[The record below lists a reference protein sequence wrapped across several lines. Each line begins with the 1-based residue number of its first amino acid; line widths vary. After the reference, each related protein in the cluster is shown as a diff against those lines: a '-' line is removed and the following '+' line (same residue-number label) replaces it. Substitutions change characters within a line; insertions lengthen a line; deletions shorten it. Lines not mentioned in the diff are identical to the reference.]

1 MNLVLVEEE
10 CVLGVLEVINY
21 RFLSLVL
28 RLRMRLGFCKEL
40 LEDVEKLVA
49 LQLFLYMMVSKGSA
63 LLLFSWYSSNSRK

>member
-28 RLRMRLGFCKEL
+28 RLRVLLGFCKEL
-40 LEDVEKLVA
+40 LEDVEQLVP
-49 LQLFLYMMVSKGSA
+49 LQLLLYIMVSKGSA